1 MFKIKFYKKK
11 EENIKNEF
19 EDYLNNIK
27 DNHIK
32 TYIKERLIAQ
42 INWYDKKSI
51 HNQKVY
57 TRLIRFS
64 IIMSGS
70 IPVLTVFAD
79 LYWIMKV
86 IISVFS
92 AVVTIISSIIA
103 MSNYKELWN
112 EYRKNCEMLKSCLY
126 LYFTRQGIYK
136 ELTDE
141 EAFCELVTI
150 CEEKFVEEFDKWEQL
165 NSDKKNNGN
174 VVEM

>member
-11 EENIKNEF
+11 EEHIKDEF

-32 TYIKERLIAQ
+32 TYIKQRLISQ

-57 TRLIRFS
+57 TSLTRFS

-79 LYWIMKV
+79 LYWIVKV
-86 IISVFS
+86 VISVFS

-112 EYRKNCEMLKSCLY
+112 EYRKSCEMLKSCLY
-126 LYFTRQGIYK
+126 LYFTRQGMYK

-141 EAFCELVTI
+141 EAFCKLVTT
-150 CEEKFVEEFDKWEQL
+150 CEEKFVEEFNEWGQL
-165 NSDKKNNGN
+165 NSDKSSSNI
-174 VVEM
+174 VET

>member
-112 EYRKNCEMLKSCLY
+112 EYRKNCEML
-126 LYFTRQGIYK
+126 
-136 ELTDE
+136 
-141 EAFCELVTI
+141 
-150 CEEKFVEEFDKWEQL
+150 
-165 NSDKKNNGN
+165 
-174 VVEM
+174 